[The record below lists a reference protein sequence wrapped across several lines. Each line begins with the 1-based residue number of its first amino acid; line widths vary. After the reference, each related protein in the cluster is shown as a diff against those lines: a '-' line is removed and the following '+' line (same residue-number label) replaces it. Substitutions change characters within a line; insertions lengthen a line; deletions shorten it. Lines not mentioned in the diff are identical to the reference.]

1 MHQNPERSLTG
12 ILGAFG
18 KRVNETQNVSG
29 SPGMSAFIKRE
40 QIEDETH
47 YSLRPEGQ
55 KTIENVPVLMEKLN
69 KPWNELLESGTRI
82 ETVDLVP
89 NIKK

>member
-1 MHQNPERSLTG
+1 
-12 ILGAFG
+12 
-18 KRVNETQNVSG
+18 
-29 SPGMSAFIKRE
+29 MSAFIKRE

-69 KPWNELLESGTRI
+69 KPWNELLDS
-82 ETVDLVP
+82 D
-89 NIKK
+89 

>member
-1 MHQNPERSLTG
+1 
-12 ILGAFG
+12 
-18 KRVNETQNVSG
+18 
-29 SPGMSAFIKRE
+29 MSAFIKRE

-55 KTIENVPVLMEKLN
+55 KAIENVPVLMEKLN